1 MKQLTIKK
9 KITLWY
15 TGIIAVVLGTIL
27 VLVLL
32 FVDKVGIS
40 ATEEEISAAV
50 TGFSSN
56 INFQDDSFYLDGDTE
71 FYDDG
76 IMFCIYDKNGR
87 LLYGTIPT
95 QFPEET
101 ILKSNT
107 PRMITGSNRKWM
119 IYDSVYTYG
128 DDEEM
133 WVRGITSV
141 HSIELFMQTSEKM
154 LLIVF
159 PLLIILIGAIGYFMI
174 KRALRQVDLIC
185 DEVENISNGK
195 DLSKRLSLPK
205 AKDELY
211 ELSEKFNEM
220 FERLEFSFEKE
231 RQFTSDV
238 SHELRTPVAVI
249 ISQCEYLLEN
259 ENLSAEDKEEIAV
272 ILKQAKRMSK
282 LTSEMLMIARNE
294 QGEQHLMEKLDFG
307 LLSELVIEELQTK
320 AQEKNIEITLQKQ
333 DDLFMNGDQTL
344 ILRMM
349 MNLIT
354 NAINYGS
361 LAKANVD
368 DRMKIIELGESLDA
382 PVRIDTYMYP
392 SVRERNHA
400 YNNQARLDPEMAAK
414 ARVEVLQREMGEEVF
429 AQYRKIQLD
438 EAENTPEGEAVPGQM
453 ACRAGKSSF
462 VVNWQ
467 GEMRSCVVLDKP
479 SIPLRDVEFEEAWKF
494 TKKETESLR
503 ISARCSSCKLRKVC
517 NTCVAAA
524 IAETGKADGVPEY
537 LCRYTE
543 ATVRYLK
550 ETSKK

>member
-1 MKQLTIKK
+1 MKQMTIKK

-40 ATEEEISAAV
+40 ATEEEIIAAV

-87 LLYGTIPT
+87 LLYGTIPA

-101 ILKSNT
+101 ILMSNT

-141 HSIELFMQTSEKM
+141 HSIELFMHTSEKM

-211 ELSEKFNEM
+211 ELSKKFNEM
-220 FERLEFSFEKE
+220 FERLEFSFEK
-231 RQFTSDV
+231 
-238 SHELRTPVAVI
+238 
-249 ISQCEYLLEN
+249 
-259 ENLSAEDKEEIAV
+259 
-272 ILKQAKRMSK
+272 
-282 LTSEMLMIARNE
+282 
-294 QGEQHLMEKLDFG
+294 
-307 LLSELVIEELQTK
+307 
-320 AQEKNIEITLQKQ
+320 
-333 DDLFMNGDQTL
+333 
-344 ILRMM
+344 
-349 MNLIT
+349 
-354 NAINYGS
+354 GS
-361 LAKANVD
+361 LFNVKVW
-368 DRMKIIELGESLDA
+368 MKLLVKKKG
-382 PVRIDTYMYP
+382 PYP
-392 SVRERNHA
+392 
-400 YNNQARLDPEMAAK
+400 
-414 ARVEVLQREMGEEVF
+414 F
-429 AQYRKIQLD
+429 WI
-438 EAENTPEGEAVPGQM
+438 
-453 ACRAGKSSF
+453 
-462 VVNWQ
+462 
-467 GEMRSCVVLDKP
+467 
-479 SIPLRDVEFEEAWKF
+479 
-494 TKKETESLR
+494 
-503 ISARCSSCKLRKVC
+503 
-517 NTCVAAA
+517 
-524 IAETGKADGVPEY
+524 
-537 LCRYTE
+537 
-543 ATVRYLK
+543 
-550 ETSKK
+550 

>member
-1 MKQLTIKK
+1 M
-9 KITLWY
+9 
-15 TGIIAVVLGTIL
+15 
-27 VLVLL
+27 
-32 FVDKVGIS
+32 DKVGIS
-40 ATEEEISAAV
+40 ATEEEIIAAV

-56 INFQDDSFYLDGDTE
+56 INFQDGSFYLDGDTE

-76 IMFCIYDKNGR
+76 IMFCIYDRNGR

-211 ELSEKFNEM
+211 ELSEKFNGM
-220 FERLEFSFEKE
+220 FERLELSFEKE

-272 ILKQAKRMSK
+272 ILRQAKRMSK

-294 QGEQHLMEKLDFG
+294 QDEQHLMEKLDFG

-320 AQEKNIEITLQKQ
+320 AQEK
-333 DDLFMNGDQTL
+333 
-344 ILRMM
+344 ILRSPCKSRTTYYERRPD
-349 MNLIT
+349 IDF
-354 NAINYGS
+354 AY
-361 LAKANVD
+361 D
-368 DRMKIIELGESLDA
+368 DEF
-382 PVRIDTYMYP
+382 
-392 SVRERNHA
+392 
-400 YNNQARLDPEMAAK
+400 NNQCHQL
-414 ARVEVLQREMGEEVF
+414 
-429 AQYRKIQLD
+429 RK
-438 EAENTPEGEAVPGQM
+438 NKWTYSCYPEG
-453 ACRAGKSSF
+453 
-462 VVNWQ
+462 
-467 GEMRSCVVLDKP
+467 
-479 SIPLRDVEFEEAWKF
+479 
-494 TKKETESLR
+494 
-503 ISARCSSCKLRKVC
+503 RK
-517 NTCVAAA
+517 
-524 IAETGKADGVPEY
+524 
-537 LCRYTE
+537 
-543 ATVRYLK
+543 
-550 ETSKK
+550 

>member
-211 ELSEKFNEM
+211 ELSEKFNGM

-272 ILKQAKRMSK
+272 ILRQAKRMSK

-294 QGEQHLMEKLDFG
+294 QDEQHLMEKTGFW
-307 LLSELVIEELQTK
+307 IIKQTCNRRTADK
-320 AQEKNIEITLQKQ
+320 STGKKNIEITLQKQ

-349 MNLIT
+349 INLIT
-354 NAINYGS
+354 NAINYGKTNGHIHVI
-361 LAKANVD
+361 LKVENDQIVGEVKD
-368 DRMKIIELGESLDA
+368 DGIGISEEHLDRIWERFY
-382 PVRIDTYMYP
+382 RIDK
-392 SVRERNHA
+392 SRSR
-400 YNNQARLDPEMAAK
+400 EMA
-414 ARVEVLQREMGEEVF
+414 
-429 AQYRKIQLD
+429 
-438 EAENTPEGEAVPGQM
+438 VPDS
-453 ACRAGKSSF
+453 AF
-462 VVNWQ
+462 LW
-467 GEMRSCVVLDKP
+467 CVGL
-479 SIPLRDVEFEEAWKF
+479 
-494 TKKETESLR
+494 
-503 ISARCSSCKLRKVC
+503 
-517 NTCVAAA
+517 
-524 IAETGKADGVPEY
+524 
-537 LCRYTE
+537 
-543 ATVRYLK
+543 
-550 ETSKK
+550 

>member
-27 VLVLL
+27 VLV
-32 FVDKVGIS
+32 
-40 ATEEEISAAV
+40 
-50 TGFSSN
+50 
-56 INFQDDSFYLDGDTE
+56 
-71 FYDDG
+71 
-76 IMFCIYDKNGR
+76 
-87 LLYGTIPT
+87 

-320 AQEKNIEITLQKQ
+320 AQEKK
-333 DDLFMNGDQTL
+333 
-344 ILRMM
+344 
-349 MNLIT
+349 
-354 NAINYGS
+354 Y
-361 LAKANVD
+361 
-368 DRMKIIELGESLDA
+368 
-382 PVRIDTYMYP
+382 
-392 SVRERNHA
+392 
-400 YNNQARLDPEMAAK
+400 
-414 ARVEVLQREMGEEVF
+414 
-429 AQYRKIQLD
+429 
-438 EAENTPEGEAVPGQM
+438 
-453 ACRAGKSSF
+453 
-462 VVNWQ
+462 
-467 GEMRSCVVLDKP
+467 
-479 SIPLRDVEFEEAWKF
+479 
-494 TKKETESLR
+494 
-503 ISARCSSCKLRKVC
+503 
-517 NTCVAAA
+517 
-524 IAETGKADGVPEY
+524 
-537 LCRYTE
+537 
-543 ATVRYLK
+543 
-550 ETSKK
+550 